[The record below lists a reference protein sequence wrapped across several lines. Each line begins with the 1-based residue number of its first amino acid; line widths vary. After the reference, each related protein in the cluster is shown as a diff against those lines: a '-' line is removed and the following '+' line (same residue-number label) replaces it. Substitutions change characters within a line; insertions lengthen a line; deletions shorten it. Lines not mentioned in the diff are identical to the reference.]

1 MPKPNLPEEMD
12 YAMPTQNVFYARY
25 EESKTESK
33 ADPGPMYHFVK
44 RFLDIVLSCIGLVL
58 TAPVF
63 LIAAICI
70 KVEDPGGKVFFK
82 QTRIGKN
89 ERPFEMYKFRSM
101 VSNAEEMKKEL
112 MKYNEVSGAM
122 FKMKNDPR
130 ITRTGR
136 FLRKTSIDELPQLWN
151 VLRGNMSL
159 VGPRPPLPDEVAQ
172 YTEYHKQRLKV
183 IPGCTGYW
191 QVGAR
196 NSVGFD
202 EMVQM
207 DLKYIKDRCIRLDL
221 KIIMQTGLKIINSKD
236 AY

>member
-1 MPKPNLPEEMD
+1 MSMPKPNLPEEMD
-12 YAMPTQNVFYARY
+12 YAMPAQKVFYKRY
-25 EESKTESK
+25 DETATGQSSV
-33 ADPGPMYHFVK
+33 YLFLK
-44 RFLDIVLSCIGLVL
+44 RVLDILLSCVGLVL

-70 KVEDPGGKVFFK
+70 KVEDPKGKVFFK
-82 QTRIGKN
+82 QTRVGKD
-89 ERPFEMYKFRSM
+89 EKTFDMYKFRSM
-101 VSNAEEMKKEL
+101 ISNAEEMKKEL

-136 FLRKTSIDELPQLWN
+136 ILRKTSIDELPQLWN
-151 VLRGNMSL
+151 VLVGNMSL

-172 YTEYHKQRLKV
+172 YTDYHKQRLRV
-183 IPGCTGYW
+183 TPGCTGFW
-191 QVGAR
+191 QVSAR
-196 NSVGFD
+196 NSVGFE

-207 DLKYIKDRCIRLDL
+207 DLTYIKQRCILLDL
-221 KIIMQTGLKIINSKD
+221 KIIMLTGLRMINSKD